1 MDGLGLRFK
10 NQDRMWIAKYDSPLL
25 PVS

>member
-10 NQDRMWIAKYDSPLL
+10 NQDWMWIAKYDSPLL